1 MKSLLTICLAGL
13 AAAAFAAETAVDLSR
28 KGSFLTWAP
37 PSYYQTKP
45 TVTVENGIAKV
56 VCGELVEGAKPNRY
70 QFHVR
75 PQMTFK
81 AGVKYT
87 ITFTVKSSEAVAKG
101 KWLAGFMLGQKPYTI
116 YTQEKVALAANE
128 KQTIT
133 LTYTPAEDITG
144 PTCAPTVQL
153 ILQKG
158 QTLEIG
164 DVKIVEE

>member
-45 TVTVENGIAKV
+45 TVTVENGVAKV

-75 PQMTFK
+75 SMQTFK

-87 ITFTVKSSEAVAKG
+87 ITFTVKSSAAVAKG

-128 KQTIT
+128 KKTIT
-133 LTYTPAEDITG
+133 IVYTPKEDITG

-164 DVKIVEE
+164 DVKIAWE